1 MRRNDEAMRMR
12 WIGIGDQGGVALMNL
27 LIGQALIKIPK
38 IFIMPGLKKDTYLC
52 KMIILVKNQIS
63 LGDGPYLPPPLRSRF
78 KTGDRSRRR
87 NVNESRPRNGATGNG
102 TRHRCSRPFTRQMK
116 ANK

>member
-38 IFIMPGLKKDTYLC
+38 IFIIPGLDKDT
-52 KMIILVKNQIS
+52 
-63 LGDGPYLPPPLRSRF
+63 
-78 KTGDRSRRR
+78 
-87 NVNESRPRNGATGNG
+87 
-102 TRHRCSRPFTRQMK
+102 
-116 ANK
+116 